1 MTTSANAPDPFTSC
15 GTQVLTYQVGSVN
28 LTGTEAVANLNV
40 QKLSD
45 PISYFHA
52 TAGTM
57 AGNAGRLSDDDRRRS
72 DDQVR
77 RGFHERFPGG
87 AQGPPRK

>member
-15 GTQVLTYQVGSVN
+15 GTKVLIYQSVPP
-28 LTGTEAVANLNV
+28 LQQGRK
-40 QKLSD
+40 QSLSRRAKIIY
-45 PISYFHA
+45 PISLFHA

-57 AGNAGRLSDDDRRRS
+57 AGNAGRRGHDDRRRS

-77 RGFHERFPGG
+77 RGLHERFPGG